1 MLHYTNTVSV
11 VEIFCKPVGFTTA
24 GSMLEV
30 TLCYDSSASR
40 SEKHVLFSME
50 LKLLSGSMIA
60 KGELVQFEGVAIKP
74 SWIMNST
81 V

>member
-1 MLHYTNTVSV
+1 
-11 VEIFCKPVGFTTA
+11 
-24 GSMLEV
+24 MLEV

-50 LKLLSGSMIA
+50 LKLLKGSMIA